1 MPNEGDDDDDGFG
14 GKSFDET
21 KQSDDDCLLPDLDV
35 LWKIATPEEMTEWQS
50 SGILSLA
57 SSLDRTD
64 GFMHLSNAFRMKTTA
79 NLYFKG
85 RDDLR
90 LLKIETKKLTQN
102 DTRSVVFADEA
113 PSKRDTS
120 ITDGLIYVHYLLVQ
134 GKACCA
140 HAYELCAASTQVRRR
155 RFRSAR
161 FAVERT
167 RRETRVS
174 RESSSWMMMSVMM
187 ERARVER

>member
-1 MPNEGDDDDDGFG
+1 MPNEGDDENGFG
-14 GKSFDET
+14 GSFDE
-21 KQSDDDCLLPDLDV
+21 SLPDLDV

-64 GFMHLSNAFRMKTTA
+64 GFMHLSNSLRVKTTA
-79 NLYFKG
+79 NLYFKK

-90 LLKIETKKLTQN
+90 LVKIETKKLTQN

-113 PSKRDTS
+113 PPKRDTR

-140 HAYELCAASTQVRRR
+140 HAYANFASHPLKYDDV
-155 RFRSAR
+155 
-161 FAVERT
+161 
-167 RRETRVS
+167 VS
-174 RESSSWMMMSVMM
+174 EVHDLPWNEQEGKHEFPASILG
-187 ERARVER
+187 

>member
-1 MPNEGDDDDDGFG
+1 MPNEGDDDDENGFG

-64 GFMHLSNAFRMKTTA
+64 GFMHLSNSLRVKTTA
-79 NLYFKG
+79 NLYFKK

-90 LLKIETKKLTQN
+90 LVKIETKKLTQN

-120 ITDGLIYVHYLLVQ
+120 STDGLIYVHYLLVQ

-140 HAYELCAASTQVRRR
+140 HAYANFASHPLKYDDVV
-155 RFRSAR
+155 SE
-161 FAVERT
+161 VHDLPWNER
-167 RRETRVS
+167 EGKHEFPAS
-174 RESSSWMMMSVMM
+174 LLLG
-187 ERARVER
+187 

>member
-1 MPNEGDDDDDGFG
+1 MPNEGDDDENGFG
-14 GKSFDET
+14 VGQSSFDET

-64 GFMHLSNAFRMKTTA
+64 GFMHLSNAFRVKTTA

-85 RDDLR
+85 RGDAR

-113 PSKRDTS
+113 PPLDT
-120 ITDGLIYVHYLLVQ
+120 ITDGLIYVYYLLVE

-140 HAYELCAASTQVRRR
+140 HAYANFASHPLEYDDVV
-155 RFRSAR
+155 SE
-161 FAVERT
+161 VHDLPWNER
-167 RRETRVS
+167 EGKHEFPAS
-174 RESSSWMMMSVMM
+174 LLLG
-187 ERARVER
+187 

>member
-21 KQSDDDCLLPDLDV
+21 KRDDCLPDLDV

-64 GFMHLSNAFRMKTTA
+64 GFMHLSNSLRVKTTA
-79 NLYFKG
+79 NLYFKK

-90 LLKIETKKLTQN
+90 LVKIETKKLTQN

-113 PSKRDTS
+113 PSLDA

-140 HAYELCAASTQVRRR
+140 HAYANFASHPLKYDDVV
-155 RFRSAR
+155 SE
-161 FAVERT
+161 VHDLPWNER
-167 RRETRVS
+167 EGKHEFPAS
-174 RESSSWMMMSVMM
+174 LLLG
-187 ERARVER
+187 

>member
-14 GKSFDET
+14 GQSSFDET
-21 KQSDDDCLLPDLDV
+21 KRDDCLLPDLDV

-64 GFMHLSNAFRMKTTA
+64 GFMHLSNAFRVKTTA

-85 RDDLR
+85 RGDAR

-113 PSKRDTS
+113 PKRDT
-120 ITDGLIYVHYLLVQ
+120 ITDGLIYVHYLLVE

-140 HAYELCAASTQVRRR
+140 HAYANFASHPLKYDDVV
-155 RFRSAR
+155 SE
-161 FAVERT
+161 VHDLPWNER
-167 RRETRVS
+167 EGKHEFPAS
-174 RESSSWMMMSVMM
+174 LLLG
-187 ERARVER
+187 

>member
-1 MPNEGDDDDDGFG
+1 MPKEGDDDDENGLG

-21 KQSDDDCLLPDLDV
+21 KQSYDDCLLPDLDV

-57 SSLDRTD
+57 SSVDRTD
-64 GFMHLSNAFRMKTTA
+64 GFMHLSNAFRVKTTA

-113 PSKRDTS
+113 PSKRDTRS
-120 ITDGLIYVHYLLVQ
+120 TDGLIYVHYLLVQ

-140 HAYELCAASTQVRRR
+140 HAYANFASHPLKYDDVV
-155 RFRSAR
+155 SE
-161 FAVERT
+161 VHDLPWNER
-167 RRETRVS
+167 EGKHEFPAS
-174 RESSSWMMMSVMM
+174 LLLG
-187 ERARVER
+187 

>member
-1 MPNEGDDDDDGFG
+1 MPNEGDDENENGFG
-14 GKSFDET
+14 GKSSFDET
-21 KQSDDDCLLPDLDV
+21 KQSDDDDDDCLLPDLDV

-57 SSLDRTD
+57 SSVDRTD
-64 GFMHLSNAFRMKTTA
+64 GFMHLSNAFRVKTTA

-90 LLKIETKKLTQN
+90 LLKIETKNLTQN

-113 PSKRDTS
+113 PPKRDTS

-140 HAYELCAASTQVRRR
+140 HAYANFASHPLKYDDVV
-155 RFRSAR
+155 SE
-161 FAVERT
+161 VHDLPWNER
-167 RRETRVS
+167 EGKHEFPAS
-174 RESSSWMMMSVMM
+174 LLLG
-187 ERARVER
+187 

>member
-1 MPNEGDDDDDGFG
+1 MPNEGDDENGFG
-14 GKSFDET
+14 GSFDE
-21 KQSDDDCLLPDLDV
+21 SLPDLDV

-64 GFMHLSNAFRMKTTA
+64 GFMHLSNAFRVKTTA

-140 HAYELCAASTQVRRR
+140 HAYANFASHPLKYDDVV
-155 RFRSAR
+155 SE
-161 FAVERT
+161 VHDLPWNER
-167 RRETRVS
+167 EGKHEFPAS
-174 RESSSWMMMSVMM
+174 LGLG
-187 ERARVER
+187 